1 LNGEAVAGRAR
12 CEGVR
17 AIFHFSGA
25 AAAPD
30 LEWYAFAVDEADR
43 QRFEEDVRA
52 LCARGDHANAA
63 TAIVRDYGPEILGF
77 LMATHRDP
85 VEANDTFAEVA
96 EGVWRGLPGFA
107 WESSVRTWAYAI
119 ARNVSRLRRRTAARH
134 GRRVANASDTFF
146 QGVVDKVR
154 TETTPFLRTE
164 KRTRLQALRDAL
176 SEEDRVLLVLRVD
189 RGLAWNDVARIV
201 AQGEDEARIDEGSIA
216 SEAARL
222 RKRFQLVKDRL
233 RELAKREGLTE

>member
-1 LNGEAVAGRAR
+1 M
-12 CEGVR
+12 
-17 AIFHFSGA
+17 
-25 AAAPD
+25 
-30 LEWYAFAVDEADR
+30 DEADR
-43 QRFEEDVRA
+43 QPFEEEVRA
-52 LCARGDHANAA
+52 LCARGNHASAA

-119 ARNVSRLRRRTAARH
+119 ARNVSRLRQRTAARR
-134 GRRVANASDTFF
+134 GRRVTNASDTFF

-164 KRTRLQALRDAL
+164 KKTRLQALRDAL
-176 SEEDRVLLVLRVD
+176 SEEDRVLLILRVD

-201 AQGEDEARIDEGSIA
+201 AQGEDGARIDEGSIV

>member
-1 LNGEAVAGRAR
+1 
-12 CEGVR
+12 
-17 AIFHFSGA
+17 
-25 AAAPD
+25 
-30 LEWYAFAVDEADR
+30 VDDADR
-43 QRFEEDVRA
+43 QRFEEEVRA
-52 LCARGDHANAA
+52 LCARGDHAAAA

-96 EGVWRGLPGFA
+96 EAVWRALPRFA

-119 ARNVSRLRRRTAARH
+119 ARNVSRLRKRNAARR
-134 GRRVANASDTFF
+134 GRRVLNASDTFF
-146 QGVVDKVR
+146 QGVVHKVR

-164 KRTRLQALRDAL
+164 KKTRLQALRDAL
-176 SEEDRVLLVLRVD
+176 PEEDRMLLVLRVD
-189 RGLAWNDVARIV
+189 RGLPWNDVARIV
-201 AQGEDEARIDEGSIA
+201 THDEEAAPSDEAA
-216 SEAARL
+216 LVQEAARL